1 MKHLRTIAAFA
12 VLALALAAC
21 ASQPATTTA
30 PVATNTT
37 VPVYVYQPP
46 TEPAVFAALA
56 ATEAATAQ
64 AASAEAV
71 TLDPQLVTRGQDRY
85 VKLDC
90 GSCHGAKGEGTDKG
104 SAIAGAPKGEDAFV
118 KFLQTGGNLGND
130 HLYAGNK
137 LSPTGAH
144 NLYLYVVSVAAAS

>member
-1 MKHLRTIAAFA
+1 MKLVRTLAVFA

-21 ASQPATTTA
+21 GQKPAATTA

-37 VPVYVYQPP
+37 VPTYVYQPP
-46 TEPAVFAALA
+46 TEPAVFAALV
-56 ATEAATAQ
+56 ATERATAE
-64 AASAEAV
+64 AAGAEAV
-71 TLDPQLVTRGQDRY
+71 ALDPELVARGQGRY
-85 VKLDC
+85 EALDC

-104 SAIAGAPKGEDAFV
+104 SAIAGAPQGEDAFV
-118 KFLQTGGNLGND
+118 KFLQTGGSLGND

-144 NLYLYVVSVAAAS
+144 NLYLYVVSLAPAS